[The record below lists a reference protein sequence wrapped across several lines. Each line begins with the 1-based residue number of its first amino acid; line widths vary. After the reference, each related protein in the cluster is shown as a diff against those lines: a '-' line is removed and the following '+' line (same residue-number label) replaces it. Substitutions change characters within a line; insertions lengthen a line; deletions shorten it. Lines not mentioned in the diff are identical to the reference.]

1 MSIEDYSIMRKSNK
15 GDIKIMNI
23 YTVANILTFEEMG
36 KLIQG
41 KQIRKGYYLYYNKKF
56 TDLGNVEINEDIEI
70 NELGECTPFEDLE
83 DMEDVEDQNTEEIEY
98 IKLVEEN

>member
-23 YTVANILTFEEMG
+23 YTVANVLTFKEIE

-56 TDLGNVEINEDIEI
+56 TDLEDIEI
-70 NELGECTPFEDLE
+70 EESDECMPFEDLEEMEDLEEIEKCTPFEDLE
-83 DMEDVEDQNTEEIEY
+83 EI
-98 IKLVEEN
+98 